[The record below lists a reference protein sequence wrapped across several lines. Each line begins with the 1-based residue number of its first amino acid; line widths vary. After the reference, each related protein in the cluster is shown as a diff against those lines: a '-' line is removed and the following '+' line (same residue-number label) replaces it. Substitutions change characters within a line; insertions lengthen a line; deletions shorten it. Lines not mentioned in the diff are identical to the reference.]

1 MTVPFSGRATEAKQG
16 VQVSAD
22 AALTVAAF
30 CWIGWLLLQ
39 LLDFGFGRD
48 QGIFAVVGRTILERG
63 MPYRDAWDFK
73 PPGIFFI
80 YALAGASVAGIRIVE
95 VAAWISLVVAF
106 GRLSRI
112 YLGSAIAGTL
122 GAMVAVTA
130 HVQLEFWHTAQPES
144 FGAVAIAWA
153 VALAGGASSAVDLSQ
168 ASRLRRMI
176 ASGIC
181 YGVAA
186 VLKPTMGIAVLGSL
200 ALVLIAERRR
210 GPLNFRSLAPAGALA
225 FGALLP
231 GLICLAFFAARG
243 ALPHMLQALV
253 GFAPHYTALAWQN
266 AQPAEVALTLVRQWL
281 FEYSLLVPIGLVSLL
296 AARWTRELRAGLLHL
311 GVVIACLLAGVL
323 IQGKLFAYHF
333 DAVLPLTALV
343 AGWGLW
349 ALWERSRRWTPGV
362 AAFGAV
368 LVTATLLH
376 DRSPDFSESFSQR
389 SAARVEAWLTPAR
402 AGAIRDRLY
411 SVADYRAGDN
421 RRAADWIRAQTS
433 PDAAV
438 FVYGFTPEL
447 YIASNRRLASRYI
460 YIVPQKATWSRLE
473 ARSRLLDELQQS
485 RPAAFLVEHEDVMP
499 WVDGTLNDSA
509 GDLER
514 FGELKSVIGTDYQ
527 KEQRVGKFDVYRRT
541 R

>member
-1 MTVPFSGRATEAKQG
+1 MMARLSGRAVEATRS

-22 AALTVAAF
+22 AALTIAAF

-48 QGIFAVVGRTILERG
+48 QGIFAVVGRTLLEGG

-73 PPGIFFI
+73 PPGIFVV
-80 YALAGASVAGIRIVE
+80 YALAGASVLGIRIVE
-95 VAAWISLVVAF
+95 VAAWISLVFAF
-106 GRLSRI
+106 RRVSQI
-112 YLGSAIAGTL
+112 YLGSPIAGTL
-122 GAMVAVTA
+122 GAMVAVGA

-153 VALAGGASSAVDLSQ
+153 VVLAAGAASAPDLSPT
-168 ASRLRRMI
+168 SRVWRMV
-176 ASGIC
+176 ASGMC

-200 ALVLIAERRR
+200 AVLIGERRR
-210 GPLNFRSLAPAGALA
+210 DQPALRSLAPAAGLA

-253 GFAPHYTALAWQN
+253 GFAPHYTALAWKN
-266 AQPAEVALTLVRQWL
+266 AQPVDVASNLVRQWL
-281 FEYSLLVPIGLVSLL
+281 FEYSLLIPIGLVSLV
-296 AARWTRELRAGLLHL
+296 AARWTRDLRAGLTHL
-311 GVVIACLLAGVL
+311 SAVIACLLAGVL

-333 DAVLPLTALV
+333 DAVLPLTAL
-343 AGWGLW
+343 AGGWGWW

-362 AAFGAV
+362 AAFGAL

-376 DRSPDFSESFSQR
+376 DRSPDFSESFSRR
-389 SAARVEAWLTPAR
+389 SVARVEAWLSPAR

-421 RRAADWIRAQTS
+421 RRAADWIRAETA

-447 YIASNRRLASRYI
+447 YIASKRRIASRYI

-499 WVDGTLNDSA
+499 WVDGTLSDSA

-514 FGELKSVIGTDYQ
+514 FDELKSVIGAAYQ

>member
-1 MTVPFSGRATEAKQG
+1 MMARFSGRAEANRG

-22 AALTVAAF
+22 AALTVAAG

-73 PPGIFFI
+73 PPGIFFV
-80 YALAGASVAGIRIVE
+80 YALAGASVRGIRIVE
-95 VAAWISLVVAF
+95 VAAWISLVFAF
-106 GRLSRI
+106 RRVSQI
-112 YLGSAIAGTL
+112 YLGSPVAGTL
-122 GAMVAVTA
+122 GAMVAVAA

-153 VALAGGASSAVDLSQ
+153 VVLTAGAVCATDLSQ
-168 ASRLRRMI
+168 TSRVARMFV
-176 ASGIC
+176 SGLC

-186 VLKPTMGIAVLGSL
+186 LLKPTMGVAVLGSL
-200 ALVLIAERRR
+200 AVVLIGGRRR
-210 GPLNFRSLAPAGALA
+210 DDAGSRPLVPAVALA
-225 FGALLP
+225 FGALVP
-231 GLICLAFFAARG
+231 GLICIAFFAARG
-243 ALPHMLQALV
+243 ALPQMVHALV
-253 GFAPHYTALAWQN
+253 GFAPHYTALAWRS
-266 AQPAEVALTLVRQWL
+266 AQPIDVAVNLVWQWL
-281 FEYSLLVPIGLVSLL
+281 FEYSLLIPIGLVSLL

-311 GVVIACLLAGVL
+311 GGVVACLLAGVL

-333 DAVLPLTALV
+333 DAVLPLTALA

-349 ALWERSRRWTPGV
+349 VLWERSRRWTAGV
-362 AAFGAV
+362 AAFGALV
-368 LVTATLLH
+368 VTATLLH
-376 DRSPDFSESFSQR
+376 DRSPDFHESFSQR
-389 SAARVEAWLTPAR
+389 SAARVAAWLTPAR

-421 RRAADWIRAQTS
+421 RRAADWIRAETS

-438 FVYGFTPEL
+438 FIYGFTPEL

-473 ARSRLLDELQQS
+473 ARSRLLDELRQS

-514 FGELKSVIGTDYQ
+514 FDELKSVIGAAYQ

>member
-1 MTVPFSGRATEAKQG
+1 MMARFSGRAEANRG

-22 AALTVAAF
+22 AALTVAAI

-73 PPGIFFI
+73 PPGIFFV
-80 YALAGASVAGIRIVE
+80 YALAGASVLGIRIVE
-95 VAAWISLVVAF
+95 VAAWISLVFAF
-106 GRLSRI
+106 RRLSQI
-112 YLGSAIAGTL
+112 YLGSPIAGTL
-122 GAMVAVTA
+122 GAMVAIAA

-153 VALAGGASSAVDLSQ
+153 VVLAAGAVCATDLSQ
-168 ASRLRRMI
+168 TSRVARI
-176 ASGIC
+176 FASGMC

-186 VLKPTMGIAVLGSL
+186 VLKPTMGVAVLGSL
-200 ALVLIAERRR
+200 AVVLIGRRR
-210 GPLNFRSLAPAGALA
+210 RDDAASRPRALALALAAGAM
-225 FGALLP
+225 LP
-231 GLICLAFFAARG
+231 GLICIAFFAARG
-243 ALPHMLQALV
+243 ALPQMWQALV
-253 GFAPHYTALAWQN
+253 GFAPHYTALAWRN
-266 AQPAEVALTLVRQWL
+266 TQPIDVAANLVRQWL
-281 FEYSLLVPIGLVSLL
+281 FEYSLLIPIGLVSLL
-296 AARWTRELRAGLLHL
+296 AARWTSELRAGLVHL

-333 DAVLPLTALV
+333 DAVLPLTGLA

-349 ALWERSRRWTPGV
+349 ALWERSRRWTAG
-362 AAFGAV
+362 AAVFGALV
-368 LVTATLLH
+368 VTATLLH
-376 DRSPDFSESFSQR
+376 DRSPDFNESFSQR

-421 RRAADWIRAQTS
+421 RRAADWIRAETS

-438 FVYGFTPEL
+438 FIYGFTPEL

-473 ARSRLLDELQQS
+473 ARSRLLAELQQS

-499 WVDGTLNDSA
+499 WVDGTQNDSA

-514 FGELKSVIGTDYQ
+514 FDELKSVIGAAYQ

>member
-1 MTVPFSGRATEAKQG
+1 MARFSGGAAEANRG
-16 VQVSAD
+16 IQVSAD
-22 AALTVAAF
+22 AALTIAAF

-48 QGIFAVVGRTILERG
+48 QGIFAVVGRTILEGG

-73 PPGIFFI
+73 PPGIFFV
-80 YALAGASVAGIRIVE
+80 YALAGASVLGIRMVE
-95 VAAWISLVVAF
+95 VAAWISLVIAF
-106 GRLSRI
+106 RRISQI
-112 YLGSAIAGTL
+112 YLGSPIAGTF
-122 GAMVAVTA
+122 GAMVAVAA

-153 VALAGGASSAVDLSQ
+153 VVFAAGADSATDRSET
-168 ASRLRRMI
+168 SRLWSMF

-200 ALVLIAERRR
+200 AVVLIGTRSR
-210 GPLNFRSLAPAGALA
+210 GRPASRALAPAVALA
-225 FGALLP
+225 FGALIP
-231 GLICLAFFAARG
+231 GLICIALFAVRG
-243 ALPHMLQALV
+243 ALPHMWQALV
-253 GFAPHYTALAWQN
+253 GFAPHYTALAWEN
-266 AQPAEVALTLVRQWL
+266 AEPIDVAWQAVQQWL
-281 FEYSLLVPIGLVSLL
+281 FEYSVLVPIGLVSLL
-296 AARWTRELRAGLLHL
+296 VARWTRELRAGLFHL
-311 GVVIACLLAGVL
+311 GAVIACLLAGVL

-333 DAVLPLTALV
+333 DAVLPLTALA

-349 ALWERSRRWTPGV
+349 ALWVRSRRWAPGV
-362 AAFGAV
+362 AAFGALV
-368 LVTATLLH
+368 VTATLLH

-389 SAARVEAWLTPAR
+389 SAARVDAWLTPAR

-421 RRAADWIRAQTS
+421 RRAADWIRAETS

-447 YIASNRRLASRYI
+447 YIASKRRLASRYI

-485 RPAAFLVEHEDVMP
+485 RPAAFLVEHDDVMP

-514 FGELKSVIGTDYQ
+514 FDELKAVIGAEYQ